1 MALKQLTAGIMVG
14 VFALAFAGTELADA
28 SDKTKEEKRIE
39 SKSDAESAAAK
50 EKPRKE
56 ERPSLWQTRQIIP
69 AGPKY

>member
-14 VFALAFAGTELADA
+14 VFALAFADTELAGA
-28 SDKTKEEKRIE
+28 SDKNKDEKRIQ
-39 SKSDAESAAAK
+39 SKSETVVAAK

-56 ERPSLWQTRQIIP
+56 ERPSLWETRQIIP

>member
-1 MALKQLTAGIMVG
+1 MALKQLAAGIMVG
-14 VFALAFAGTELADA
+14 VFAMAFASTDLADA

-39 SKSDAESAAAK
+39 SKSESATVAAK

-56 ERPSLWQTRQIIP
+56 ERQSLWETRQIIP